1 MLVPTRVAAE
11 ALGIHAN
18 TLRKWADE
26 GRIPYE
32 KRRLDN
38 GVLILENPVRRFRK
52 ACKSVLL
59 SSIFTKTTR

>member
-26 GRIPYE
+26 GKISYE
-32 KRRLDN
+32 KTPF
-38 GVLILENPVRRFRK
+38 G
-52 ACKSVLL
+52 
-59 SSIFTKTTR
+59 